1 MNNYNLRY
9 NFIDITTPDY
19 LTDHHSKR
27 SVEGERS
34 EHNREGE
41 QLIAVAYYSGMNYRE
56 LAQLVA
62 SEVLGGSGYSGLWAI
77 LPSNDE
83 DAAVLLEQCVIDETT
98 SVNLDLYDS
107 YQDLNVYG
115 YFSWD
120 IL

>member
-19 LTDHHSKR
+19 LTDHH
-27 SVEGERS
+27 
-34 EHNREGE
+34 NRENQ
-41 QLIAVAYYSGMNYRE
+41 QLIAVAYYEGMNYRE

-62 SEVLGGSGYSGLWAI
+62 SEVIGGSGYCGLWAT
-77 LPSNDE
+77 LPCNDE
-83 DAAVLLEQCVIDETT
+83 DASVLLEQLVIDETFT
-98 SVNLDLYDS
+98 VAFDIMGDDCEAIL
-107 YQDLNVYG
+107 VYG

>member
-9 NFIDITTPDY
+9 NFIDICTPDY
-19 LTDHHSKR
+19 LTDHH
-27 SVEGERS
+27 
-34 EHNREGE
+34 NREGE
-41 QLIAVAYYSGMNYRE
+41 QLITVEYYDSMSSRE

-62 SEVLGGSGYSGLWAI
+62 SEVLGGSGYEELWAI

-83 DAAVLLEQCVIDETT
+83 DAAVLLEQLVIDEVADWQLKYGTLM
-98 SVNLDLYDS
+98 SEGDNVWYVNDS
-107 YQDLNVYG
+107 EVLVYG